1 MEYYGNNDW
10 RDYLAHY
17 GVKGMKKG
25 KHLPGT
31 TWWKDANQQGLAVGP
46 NGKILSNRGPVS
58 VKPTTMADIR
68 RKREMAG
75 RAKEATARRK
85 SDRDRYDMEQI
96 EKLEM
101 RRDNDAMRRP
111 KELAGR
117 TSEANARRMQD
128 RLRNRSKNFYK
139 SEVEYSKNKRKL
151 LSKVAKLESRR
162 AANSKDGHEKWD
174 HLDSANFFRTKSTQR
189 NKRRGNRAARI
200 LSRKQS

>member
-1 MEYYGNNDW
+1 MDYYGNNDW
-10 RDYLAHY
+10 RDYHLAHY
-17 GVKGMKKG
+17 GKKGMKWG
-25 KHLPGT
+25 KKKT
-31 TWWKDANQQGLAVGP
+31 D
-46 NGKILSNRGPVS
+46 
-58 VKPTTMADIR
+58 
-68 RKREMAG
+68 
-75 RAKEATARRK
+75 
-85 SDRDRYDMEQI
+85 YDMEQI

-189 NKRRGNRAARI
+189 NRRRGNRAARI